1 MLKIAKSSVATA
13 IVVSRS
19 RAGRK
24 TSSSTATSR
33 KPRSVAQ
40 ALGLALL
47 LSAILPTASPAAQII
62 ITTTTSWTVPS
73 DWNNADNKIEA
84 IGGGGGGGGAIGGQY
99 GGGTGGGGGEYRAA
113 TNVTLTPGASIPVVV
128 GSGGQGGTTAPS
140 NGFAGAATTF
150 NGSMLVANPGQGGVA
165 SGMSTVAGAAGGTGG
180 VGGTVHFDGGPGGAR
195 MTSTAGAATGGGGAA
210 GRNGPGAVGGSTN
223 GGLGPGGAGGGGANG
238 GAAGFNLPST
248 NSGAP
253 GGSNYFGTGG
263 GAGGAAGVAGAAG
276 SNGAGGGGGGGA
288 ANSPIGAG
296 GAGGAGLS
304 DWGTAGAGGG
314 GGGGA
319 AASAT
324 TSGAGGAGGS
334 YGGGGGGAG
343 SSSSGGNVGGAGAPG
358 ILVIT
363 YTPASSSPPPGGAGY
378 SSTITRTSSF
388 AYDAQGVLNQEVVEP
403 DTPALRLQTDYGYDS
418 FGNKTSV
425 QVSGTDIVTRSSSG
439 AFSANGQFNTTNT
452 NALNQS
458 ETIQYDTRFGKPTSH
473 TGPNGLTTT
482 FSYDSFGRKIQ
493 EVRADGNMTKWSY
506 RFCNGDAIGAG
517 CPSNAIYLVAELPF
531 AADGTTING
540 PVVIVYFDQLDR
552 EVGRDTQGFDG
563 TWVRATR
570 TYDALGRL
578 VQSSRP
584 YFLSGGTPQY
594 TTYTY
599 DTLGRVLTETKPD
612 GSVSSTAYHGL
623 SVTETNAL
631 NQTRTVVKNSQ
642 GKVVSI
648 TDAQNGV
655 MTYAYDAVGNLLST
669 TDAAGNVVTAT
680 YDLRGRKIASND
692 PNLGYWTYSYNT
704 LGQLIS
710 QTDAK
715 SQVTTL
721 TYDKLDRLVQR
732 VEADVTSVWT
742 YDTAVHGIG
751 KLASSGITAGAGN
764 GFGRS
769 VTYDALG
776 RPSQVST
783 TVDGA
788 TYVMGATYDAQSRI
802 SKVSYPSGFAA
813 RYGYNALGFANQ
825 LVDDA
830 TSQAYWTANAM
841 DADGHL
847 TQLTS
852 GNGLVT
858 NRTFEATTGRLSS
871 LTTGSGAGTAVQN
884 LGYTY
889 DRLGNPLSR
898 TDANTN
904 LSETFTYDTLNRL
917 TSSTVNLTPTP
928 LAKTFTYSAIGN
940 MLTKSDVGTYVYP
953 AAGQPRPHAVS
964 SITNGLI
971 STTFTYDLNGN
982 QTSGLNRTIAWTSY
996 NKPASIT
1003 QGTRTISFVD
1013 DTEHQRFKQV
1023 TPEGT
1028 TLYIAGFGV
1037 LAEVTNPGTA
1047 SQKWTDYLA
1056 VGNAKVGM
1064 RTLQTGSET
1073 LTTRY
1078 FHVDHLGSISVITDE
1093 NAMVVERLSYDA
1105 WGKRRN
1111 PNGTDDTT
1119 GSITSQ
1125 ATRGF
1130 TGEEQLSI
1138 GGLVHLNG
1146 RVYDPLLAR
1155 FTSADPTVTD
1165 PMNMQGWNRYSYVGN
1180 DPLAFTDPNGFSWL
1194 SSFFHSVSK
1203 AFTAIGNFFKQNFM
1217 SILQITLNAVLNVAT
1232 GFACVP
1238 CVAAVSA
1245 AVITGISG
1253 GNLGQILKAAAIAAA
1268 TTAAFQGIGQNP
1280 VLASNS
1286 VLNIGANA
1294 AVGCVSS
1301 VASGGS
1307 CASGAASAG
1316 VGAALSPLTGQLFPN
1331 AKTDIGQ
1338 YMGATLARA
1347 TVGGLSSVAGGG
1359 KFGNG
1364 ALTGAYQYLA
1374 TNRFEGSLRGEET
1387 YEDPRMNA
1395 MGFAPAIPAGVALVN
1410 WVMGGATAGAAA
1422 WGIWKGW
1429 NIFNNDSGSSPPDT
1443 TKPGPYA
1450 GDSIPA
1456 RGPGRDFTPEERERL
1471 NEIGRDTGCH
1481 TCGSRDPGTKSGNF
1495 VGDHQ
1500 PANALNPEGGP
1511 QRLYPHCLSCS
1522 RLQGGQIRAGQWE

>member
-1 MLKIAKSSVATA
+1 M
-13 IVVSRS
+13 
-19 RAGRK
+19 
-24 TSSSTATSR
+24 
-33 KPRSVAQ
+33 
-40 ALGLALL
+40 
-47 LSAILPTASPAAQII
+47 
-62 ITTTTSWTVPS
+62 
-73 DWNNADNKIEA
+73 
-84 IGGGGGGGGAIGGQY
+84 
-99 GGGTGGGGGEYRAA
+99 
-113 TNVTLTPGASIPVVV
+113 
-128 GSGGQGGTTAPS
+128 
-140 NGFAGAATTF
+140 
-150 NGSMLVANPGQGGVA
+150 
-165 SGMSTVAGAAGGTGG
+165 
-180 VGGTVHFDGGPGGAR
+180 
-195 MTSTAGAATGGGGAA
+195 
-210 GRNGPGAVGGSTN
+210 
-223 GGLGPGGAGGGGANG
+223 
-238 GAAGFNLPST
+238 
-248 NSGAP
+248 
-253 GGSNYFGTGG
+253 
-263 GAGGAAGVAGAAG
+263 
-276 SNGAGGGGGGGA
+276 
-288 ANSPIGAG
+288 
-296 GAGGAGLS
+296 
-304 DWGTAGAGGG
+304 
-314 GGGGA
+314 
-319 AASAT
+319 
-324 TSGAGGAGGS
+324 
-334 YGGGGGGAG
+334 
-343 SSSSGGNVGGAGAPG
+343 
-358 ILVIT
+358 
-363 YTPASSSPPPGGAGY
+363 
-378 SSTITRTSSF
+378 
-388 AYDAQGVLNQEVVEP
+388 VEP

-425 QVSGTDIVTRSSSG
+425 QVSGTDIVTRSSSS

-458 ETIQYDTRFGKPTSH
+458 ETIQYDARFGKPTSH

-482 FSYDSFGRKIQ
+482 FSYDGFGRKIQ

-506 RFCNGDAIGAG
+506 RFCNGDPIGAG
-517 CPSNAIYLVAELPF
+517 CPSNATYLVAELPF

-623 SVTETNAL
+623 TVTETNAL
-631 NQTRTVVKNSQ
+631 NQTRTVTKNSQ

-669 TDAAGNVVTAT
+669 TDAAGNVSSAT
-680 YDLRGRKIASND
+680 YDLRGRKIANNE

-704 LGQLIS
+704 LGQLVS

-742 YDTAVHGIG
+742 YDTAAHGIG
-751 KLASSGITAGAGN
+751 KLASSGITAGLGN

-788 TYVMGATYDAQSRI
+788 TYVVGATYDAQSRI
-802 SKVSYPSGFAA
+802 SKVSYPSGFTA

-825 LVDDA
+825 LSDDA
-830 TSQAYWTANAM
+830 TNFNYWTANAM
-841 DADGHL
+841 DAEGHL
-847 TQLTS
+847 TELTS

-858 NRTFEATTGRLSS
+858 NRTFETTTGRLSS

-1064 RTLQTGSET
+1064 RTLQTASET

-1155 FTSADPTVTD
+1155 FTSADPTVTE

-1180 DPLAFTDPNGFSWL
+1180 DPLAFTDPNGFSWW
-1194 SSFFHSVSK
+1194 SNFWHGVSH
-1203 AFTAIGNFFKQNFM
+1203 AFTAVANFFKQNLAA
-1217 SILQITLNAVLNVAT
+1217 ILQVALNVVLNVAT
-1232 GFACVP
+1232 SFACVP

-1245 AVITGISG
+1245 AVVTGISG
-1253 GNLGQILKAAAIAAA
+1253 GNLGQILKAAAIAGVTSWAV
-1268 TTAAFQGIGQNP
+1268 QGIGPAPSFAANP
-1280 VLASNS
+1280 GGYIAS
-1286 VLNIGANA
+1286 VGANA
-1294 AVGCVSS
+1294 AVGCASS

-1307 CASGAASAG
+1307 CQSGALAAG
-1316 VGAALSPLTGQLFPN
+1316 VGAALSPATSSVFKNPLHN
-1331 AKTDIGQ
+1331 AGDLIGGTIVQ
-1338 YMGATLARA
+1338 ATA
-1347 TVGGLSSVAGGG
+1347 GGLASVAGGG
-1359 KFGNG
+1359 KFANG
-1364 ALTGAYQYLA
+1364 AVTAGFQYLA
-1374 TNRFEGSLRGEET
+1374 TVSLERATSAAQDWRSSGQEAGGDWRESFGGDPGMGHNGGPPLKDEPIFGRIIGRLTGAVGFYFASTVSVGSDDGGWASLSGMLRDAASGKGNFTIGSGTPLEASILGE
-1387 YEDPRMNA
+1387 A
-1395 MGFAPAIPAGVALVN
+1395 
-1410 WVMGGATAGAAA
+1410 WV
-1422 WGIWKGW
+1422 
-1429 NIFNNDSGSSPPDT
+1429 
-1443 TKPGPYA
+1443 
-1450 GDSIPA
+1450 
-1456 RGPGRDFTPEERERL
+1456 GPGYRVTSKGYWESADGL
-1471 NEIGRDTGCH
+1471 
-1481 TCGSRDPGTKSGNF
+1481 
-1495 VGDHQ
+1495 
-1500 PANALNPEGGP
+1500 
-1511 QRLYPHCLSCS
+1511 RLYRQPEFKPMWRNEQANFMSRYRPSGPWINNGHLS
-1522 RLQGGQIRAGQWE
+1522 IK

>member
-1 MLKIAKSSVATA
+1 MLKIAKSSVAA
-13 IVVSRS
+13 AVI
-19 RAGRK
+19 
-24 TSSSTATSR
+24 
-33 KPRSVAQ
+33 
-40 ALGLALL
+40 LL
-47 LSAILPTASPAAQII
+47 
-62 ITTTTSWTVPS
+62 
-73 DWNNADNKIEA
+73 
-84 IGGGGGGGGAIGGQY
+84 
-99 GGGTGGGGGEYRAA
+99 
-113 TNVTLTPGASIPVVV
+113 
-128 GSGGQGGTTAPS
+128 
-140 NGFAGAATTF
+140 
-150 NGSMLVANPGQGGVA
+150 
-165 SGMSTVAGAAGGTGG
+165 
-180 VGGTVHFDGGPGGAR
+180 
-195 MTSTAGAATGGGGAA
+195 
-210 GRNGPGAVGGSTN
+210 
-223 GGLGPGGAGGGGANG
+223 
-238 GAAGFNLPST
+238 
-248 NSGAP
+248 
-253 GGSNYFGTGG
+253 
-263 GAGGAAGVAGAAG
+263 
-276 SNGAGGGGGGGA
+276 
-288 ANSPIGAG
+288 
-296 GAGGAGLS
+296 
-304 DWGTAGAGGG
+304 
-314 GGGGA
+314 
-319 AASAT
+319 
-324 TSGAGGAGGS
+324 
-334 YGGGGGGAG
+334 
-343 SSSSGGNVGGAGAPG
+343 
-358 ILVIT
+358 
-363 YTPASSSPPPGGAGY
+363 SSSPLWAA
-378 SSTITRTSSF
+378 STITRTSSF
-388 AYDAQGVLNQEVVEP
+388 GYDAQGVLNQEVVEP
-403 DTPALRLQTDYGYDS
+403 DSSALRLQTDYGYDS

-425 QVSGTDIVTRSSSG
+425 TVSGADIVTRSSSS
-439 AFSANGQFNTTNT
+439 AFDTKGQFNTTNT

-458 ETIQYDTRFGKPTSH
+458 ESVQYDARFGKPTSH

-482 FSYDSFGRKIQ
+482 FSYDGFGRKIQ
-493 EVRADGNMTKWSY
+493 EVRADGTQTKWFY
-506 RFCNGDAIGAG
+506 RFCSGFNGGSDTCLSGAV
-517 CPSNAIYLVAELPF
+517 YLVAERPYG
-531 AADGTTING
+531 ADGTTIIG
-540 PVVIVYFDQLDR
+540 PTVTVYFDQLDR
-552 EVGRDTQGFDG
+552 EIGRETQGFSG
-563 TWVRATR
+563 ATGRATR
-570 TYDALGRL
+570 SYDALGRL
-578 VQSSRP
+578 TQTSRP

-599 DTLGRVLTETKPD
+599 DTLGRALTETKPD

-623 SVTETNAL
+623 TVVETNAL
-631 NQTRTVVKNSQ
+631 SQTRTVTKNSQ

-648 TDAQNGV
+648 TDTQNGV

-669 TDAAGNVVTAT
+669 TDAAGNVSSTT
-680 YDLRGRKIASND
+680 YDLRGRKIASNE
-692 PNLGYWTYSYNT
+692 PNLGYWTYSYNA
-704 LGQLIS
+704 LGQLVS

-742 YDTAVHGIG
+742 YDTATHGIG
-751 KLASSGITAGAGN
+751 KLASSGITAGLGN

-769 VTYDALG
+769 VTYDTLG

-802 SKVSYPSGFAA
+802 SKVSYPSGFTA

-825 LVDDA
+825 LSDDA

-841 DADGHL
+841 DAEGHL

-858 NRTFEATTGRLSS
+858 NRTFEATTGRLSGV
-871 LTTGSGAGTAVQN
+871 TTGSGAGTAVQN

-917 TSSTVNLTPTP
+917 TSATVNLTPTP
-928 LAKTFTYSAIGN
+928 VAKTFTYSAIGN
-940 MLTKSDVGTYVYP
+940 MLSKSDVGTYNYP

-1064 RTLQTGSET
+1064 RTLQTASET

-1194 SSFFHSVSK
+1194 SSFFRSV
-1203 AFTAIGNFFKQNFM
+1203 TNFFRNNPIARA
-1217 SILQITLNAVLNVAT
+1217 ILQIGTTILLNVVLPGAGLLAAGSMGLAVASAAGGAMIAT
-1232 GFACVP
+1232 GL
-1238 CVAAVSA
+1238 
-1245 AVITGISG
+1245 SG
-1253 GNLGQILKAAAIAAA
+1253 GNLGQVLKAGLIAGATAAA
-1268 TTAAFQGIGQNP
+1268 FYGVGHLTDHTPAFGTDKYF
-1280 VLASNS
+1280 
-1286 VLNIGANA
+1286 ANVAGHA
-1294 AVGCVSS
+1294 AVGCASS
-1301 VASGGS
+1301 VASGGE
-1307 CASGAASAG
+1307 CKSGALSAA
-1316 VGAALSPLTGQLFPN
+1316 VGSALSPLT
-1331 AKTDIGQ
+1331 AKVFQNPQENIGD
-1338 YMGATLARA
+1338 R
-1347 TVGGLSSVAGGG
+1347 VGGTIVSAVAGGLASVAGGG
-1359 KFGNG
+1359 KFENG
-1364 ALTGAYQYLA
+1364 AVTAAFGYLFNA
-1374 TNRFEGSLRGEET
+1374 TFGKRAIDHILDRHGVGGQQK
-1387 YEDPRMNA
+1387 DP
-1395 MGFAPAIPAGVALVN
+1395 
-1410 WVMGGATAGAAA
+1410 TAGE
-1422 WGIWKGW
+1422 
-1429 NIFNNDSGSSPPDT
+1429 
-1443 TKPGPYA
+1443 
-1450 GDSIPA
+1450 
-1456 RGPGRDFTPEERERL
+1456 FTPEYANPKAL
-1471 NEIGRDTGCH
+1471 NDLADEILAQPGGSVPGNRPNTELTFGAVWLRNNSTGAIAPYPVGISGQWRD
-1481 TCGSRDPGTKSGNF
+1481 GSGGMPTNF
-1495 VGDHQ
+1495 VGIVTNTTTNSIITMY
-1500 PANALNPEGGP
+1500 PASP
-1511 QRLYPHCLSCS
+1511 QFVLKNLGFLP
-1522 RLQGGQIRAGQWE
+1522 APPK

>member
-1 MLKIAKSSVATA
+1 MLKIVKSSVAA
-13 IVVSRS
+13 AVVMQSNLGQDVSNRGPVHRWSR
-19 RAGRK
+19 
-24 TSSSTATSR
+24 TL
-33 KPRSVAQ
+33 AQ
-40 ALGLALL
+40 ALGLAVLL
-47 LSAILPTASPAAQII
+47 GAASPTASTAAQII
-62 ITTTTSWTVPS
+62 ITTSTSWTVPS
-73 DWNNADNKIEA
+73 DWNNADNMIEV
-84 IGGGGGGGGAIGGQY
+84 IGGGGGGGGTVGGVY
-99 GGGTGGGGGEYRAA
+99 GATGGGGGEYRGAI
-113 TNVTLTPGASIPVVV
+113 NVTLTPGASIPVVI
-128 GSGGQGGTTAPS
+128 GSGGQGGTTAPT
-140 NGFAGAATTF
+140 NGSAGTATTF
-150 NGSMLVANPGQGGVA
+150 NGSMLIANPGQGGVA
-165 SGMSTVAGAAGGTGG
+165 SG
-180 VGGTVHFDGGPGGAR
+180 
-195 MTSTAGAATGGGGAA
+195 TSTAGAAAGGAGGVGGSVHFNGGAGGARLTLTAGAGAGGGGAA
-210 GRNGPGAVGGSTN
+210 GRNGPGAAGGSQN
-223 GGLGPGGAGGGGANG
+223 GGLGPGGAGGGAANG
-238 GAAGFNLPST
+238 GAAGANLPSI
-248 NSGAP
+248 NSGA
-253 GGSNYFGTGG
+253 SGG
-263 GAGGAAGVAGAAG
+263 GTSSGAAGGIGGAAGVAGAAG

-288 ANSPIGAG
+288 PNSPIGAG

-304 DWGTAGAGGG
+304 DWGSAGAGGG

-319 AASAT
+319 AAGAS
-324 TSGAGGAGGS
+324 TSGAGGAAGS

-343 SSSSGGNVGGAGAPG
+343 SSSAGGNVGGAGAKG

-363 YTPASSSPPPGGAGY
+363 YTPTATSASPGGGGS

-388 AYDAQGVLNQEVVEP
+388 GYDAQGVLNQEVVEP

-418 FGNKTSV
+418 FGNKTSIT
-425 QVSGTDIVTRSSSG
+425 VSGADIAARSSTSV
-439 AFSANGQFNTTNT
+439 FTANGQFNSTNT
-452 NALNQS
+452 NALSQS
-458 ETIQYDTRFGKPTSH
+458 ESVQYDARFGKPSSH

-482 FSYDSFGRKIQ
+482 FSYDSFGRKVQ
-493 EVRADGNMTKWSY
+493 EIRADGTQTKWFY
-506 RFCNGDAIGAG
+506 RFCNGDLVGAA
-517 CPSNAIYLVAELPF
+517 CPSSATYEVAEVPQ
-531 AADGTTING
+531 DNSGTNIIG
-540 PVVIVYFDQLDR
+540 PVVVVYFDQLDR
-552 EVGRDTQGFDG
+552 EVGRDTQGFNG
-563 TWVRATR
+563 SWVRATR
-570 TYDALGRL
+570 TYDALGRIT
-578 VQSSRP
+578 QASRP

-612 GSVSSTAYHGL
+612 GSVSATAYHGL
-623 SVTETNAL
+623 VVTETNAL
-631 NQTRTVVKNSQ
+631 NQTRSVTKNSH

-669 TDAAGNVVTAT
+669 TDAAGNVVAAI

-692 PNLGYWTYSYNT
+692 PDLGHWTYSYNT
-704 LGQLIS
+704 LGQLVS

-742 YDTAVHGIG
+742 YDTAAHGIG
-751 KLASSGITAGAGN
+751 KLASSGITAGLGN

-788 TYVMGATYDAQSRI
+788 TYVMGAIYDAQSRI
-802 SKVSYPSGFAA
+802 SKVNYPSGFTA
-813 RYGYNALGFANQ
+813 RYGYNALGFANG
-825 LVDDA
+825 LADDA
-830 TSQAYWTANAM
+830 TNFSYWTANAM
-841 DADGHL
+841 DAEGHL

-858 NRTFEATTGRLSS
+858 NRAFEATTGRLSG

-898 TDANTN
+898 TDGNTN
-904 LSETFTYDTLNRL
+904 LNETFTYDTLNRL

-940 MLTKSDVGTYVYP
+940 MLTKSDVGTYNYP
-953 AAGQPRPHAVS
+953 AAGQALPHAVS

-1064 RTLQTGSET
+1064 RTLQTASET

-1125 ATRGF
+1125 STRGF

-1180 DPLAFTDPNGFSWL
+1180 DPLAFTDPNGFNWFSNAFGWIG
-1194 SSFFHSVSK
+1194 K

-1217 SILQITLNAVLNVAT
+1217 AILQITLNVVLNAAT
-1232 GFACVP
+1232 GFACVA
-1238 CVAAVSA
+1238 CVAAVSSA
-1245 AVITGISG
+1245 IVTGISG
-1253 GNLGQILKAAAIAAA
+1253 GNLGQILKSAAIAAA
-1268 TTAAFQGIGQNP
+1268 TAFAFQQIGPTPSFAANP
-1280 VLASNS
+1280 GGYIAS
-1286 VLNIGANA
+1286 VGANA
-1294 AVGCVSS
+1294 AVGCASS

-1307 CASGAASAG
+1307 CASGALSAG
-1316 VGAALSPLTGQLFPN
+1316 VGAALSPVTRSVFQNPLQNTGDL
-1331 AKTDIGQ
+1331 IGGTIVQ
-1338 YMGATLARA
+1338 ATA
-1347 TVGGLSSVAGGG
+1347 GGIASVAGGG
-1359 KFGNG
+1359 KFANG
-1364 ALTGAYQYLA
+1364 AVTAGFQYLA
-1374 TNRFEGSLRGEET
+1374 SIGADAASDQWEKARLEWQRSNPELMEANAQWLTVFARPPVVFRGGMPRELTPLEELPPGS
-1387 YEDPRMNA
+1387 
-1395 MGFAPAIPAGVALVN
+1395 AG
-1410 WVMGGATAGAAA
+1410 
-1422 WGIWKGW
+1422 
-1429 NIFNNDSGSSPPDT
+1429 
-1443 TKPGPYA
+1443 
-1450 GDSIPA
+1450 
-1456 RGPGRDFTPEERERL
+1456 GPGSGKPFPRSFNDNQSEGVPCTYCGTETTRGSGPDRL
-1471 NEIGRDTGCH
+1471 N
-1481 TCGSRDPGTKSGNF
+1481 
-1495 VGDHQ
+1495 GDHII
-1500 PANALNPEGGP
+1500 PK
-1511 QRLYPHCLSCS
+1511 S
-1522 RLQGGQIRAGQWE
+1522 QGGNNSEWNYAPSCQTCNTSKGPRSPQEWYNWLQQGQRS